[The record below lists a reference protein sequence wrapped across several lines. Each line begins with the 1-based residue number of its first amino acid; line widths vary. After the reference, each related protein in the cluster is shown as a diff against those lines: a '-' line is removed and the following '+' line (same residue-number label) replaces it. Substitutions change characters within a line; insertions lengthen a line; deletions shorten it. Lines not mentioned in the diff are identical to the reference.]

1 MFFFK
6 LKICVFENVYT
17 ENYIIHDTFSDVS
30 YTQSVR
36 WIEFLVERELSLVNL
51 ESDKINLI

>member
-1 MFFFK
+1 M
-6 LKICVFENVYT
+6 FENVYA
-17 ENYIIHDTFSDVS
+17 ENYIMHDTSSDVS

-36 WIEFLVERELSLVNL
+36 WIEFLVEKELSLVNL